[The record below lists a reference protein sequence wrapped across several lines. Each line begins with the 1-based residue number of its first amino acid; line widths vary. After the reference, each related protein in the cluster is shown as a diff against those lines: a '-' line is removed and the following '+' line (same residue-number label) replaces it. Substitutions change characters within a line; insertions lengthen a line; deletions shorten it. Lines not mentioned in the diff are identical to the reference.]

1 MYSILLA
8 TLAILLLAALPT
20 LPYSAA
26 GRSRYQRGESKER
39 IEPQLSLG

>member
-8 TLAILLLAALPT
+8 TLGILLLAALPT

-26 GRSRYQRGESKER
+26 GRSRYHRGKSKER

>member
-1 MYSILLA
+1 MHTILLA

-26 GRSRYQRGESKER
+26 GSRVINVASSKGR